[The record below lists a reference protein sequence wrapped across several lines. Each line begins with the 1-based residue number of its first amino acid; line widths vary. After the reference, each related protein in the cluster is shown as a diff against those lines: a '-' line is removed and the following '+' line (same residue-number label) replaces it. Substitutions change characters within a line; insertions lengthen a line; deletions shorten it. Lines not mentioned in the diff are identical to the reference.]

1 MSILEIIKSRRSVRK
16 FKDITVE
23 SEKIDRLIEAA
34 MWAPSAMNSQPWAF
48 VVIQDKAVLQTI
60 SDNSKKLLLE
70 NMTNFPALEKYRGVL
85 EKDDFN
91 IFYNAPVLITI
102 YAKDNGLYSKEDT
115 ALAAQNLML
124 EAHSIDLGTCW
135 IGFAREY
142 MDLEETKN
150 KFKVST
156 EYSAV
161 APIIVGY
168 PEIVPSQSIR
178 NKPIIFYRR

>member
-1 MSILEIIKSRRSVRK
+1 MSILEIIKSRRSIRK
-16 FKDITVE
+16 FKDMPVE

-48 VVIQDKAVLQTI
+48 VIIQDMEILKTI
-60 SDNSKKLLLE
+60 SDSSKRFLLE
-70 NMTNFPALEKYRGVL
+70 NMTNFPALEKYREVL

-91 IFYNAPVLITI
+91 IFYNAPILVTI
-102 YAKDNGLYSKEDT
+102 YAKNNGLYSKEDA

-150 KFKVST
+150 RFKVSL
-156 EYSAV
+156 EYSSV

-168 PEIVPSQSIR
+168 PEIVPSQGIR
-178 NKPIIFYRR
+178 NKPMIFYRR

>member
-23 SEKIDRLIEAA
+23 SEKVDRLIEAA

-48 VVIQDKAVLQTI
+48 VIIQDKTILQSI

-70 NMTNFPALEKYRGVL
+70 NMANFPALEKYRAVL
-85 EKDDFN
+85 ERDDFN

-150 KFKVST
+150 KFKVSS

-178 NKPIIFYRR
+178 NKPVIFYRR

>member
-48 VVIQDKAVLQTI
+48 VIIQDKAILQTI
-60 SDNSKKLLLE
+60 SDSSKKYLLE
-70 NMTNFPALEKYRGVL
+70 NMANFTALEKYRTVL

-115 ALAAQNLML
+115 SLAAQNLML

-150 KFKVST
+150 RFKVSS

-168 PEIVPSQSIR
+168 PEIVPSQGIR
-178 NKPIIFYRR
+178 NKPVIFYRR